1 MLPPAAWLRGRRQG
15 AARLL
20 THIKA
25 AWRKSRQSWVVVK
38 NKEDNMANTPV
49 EVKRSA
55 PAPVPATDSW
65 QAFRTEM
72 DRLFDRFG
80 FGMKPFR
87 SWFDLEPA
95 AQLRTSFEMPSPAI
109 DIVEEPT
116 GYKLTA
122 ELPGMA
128 EKDIEVAVSGN
139 TVTLKGEKKQESERK
154 DKNYTLSERS
164 YGSFQRT
171 FTLPDGVDRDKI
183 SAEFSKGV
191 LTLSLPKN
199 SAAVAEPKKIE
210 VKAAA

>member
-1 MLPPAAWLRGRRQG
+1 
-15 AARLL
+15 
-20 THIKA
+20 
-25 AWRKSRQSWVVVK
+25 
-38 NKEDNMANTPV
+38 MANTPV
-49 EVKRSA
+49 EVKRAA
-55 PAPVPATDSW
+55 PAPAPDSR

-80 FGMKPFR
+80 FGTKPFR
-87 SWFDLEPA
+87 SWLDLEPA
-95 AQLRTSFEMPSPAI
+95 FQVRTSFEVPTPAI

-128 EKDIEVAVSGN
+128 EKDIELIVSGD

-154 DKNYTLSERS
+154 EKNYTLSERS
-164 YGSFQRT
+164 YGSFQRS

-183 SAEFSKGV
+183 SAEFGKGV
-191 LTLSLPKN
+191 LTVTLPKN
-199 SAAVAEPKKIE
+199 PAAATEPKKIE

>member
-1 MLPPAAWLRGRRQG
+1 
-15 AARLL
+15 
-20 THIKA
+20 
-25 AWRKSRQSWVVVK
+25 
-38 NKEDNMANTPV
+38 MANTPV

-55 PAPVPATDSW
+55 PAPAPAPDGW
-65 QAFRTEM
+65 AEFRNEM

-80 FGMKPFR
+80 FGMRPFR
-87 SWFDLEPA
+87 SWFDVEPPISF
-95 AQLRTSFEMPSPAI
+95 RTSFEMPSPAI
-109 DIVEEPT
+109 DIVEEPG

-128 EKDIEVAVSGN
+128 EKDVELVVSGD

-154 DKNYTLSERS
+154 DKNCTLSERC

-183 SAEFSKGV
+183 TAEFAKGV
-191 LTLSLPKN
+191 LTVTLPKN
-199 SAAVAEPKKIE
+199 PAAVAEPKKIE

>member
-1 MLPPAAWLRGRRQG
+1 
-15 AARLL
+15 
-20 THIKA
+20 
-25 AWRKSRQSWVVVK
+25 
-38 NKEDNMANTPV
+38 MANTPV

-128 EKDIEVAVSGN
+128 EKDIEVAVSGD
-139 TVTLKGEKKQESERK
+139 TVDSERRK
-154 DKNYTLSERS
+154 EARERTQGQKL
-164 YGSFQRT
+164 YLVRT
-171 FTLPDGVDRDKI
+171 KLRII
-183 SAEFSKGV
+183 SAH
-191 LTLSLPKN
+191 LH
-199 SAAVAEPKKIE
+199 SA
-210 VKAAA
+210 